1 MSESDEYTSEVTI
14 ENKLGFH
21 VRPIQRF
28 AELAR
33 AFECEVEVEIEGRK
47 ASGKSVLE
55 MMSLKG
61 ESGAHMIIT
70 CEGSDA
76 RQCHCVL
83 SFLAENRF
91 FVEDQLDEELHP
103 LRHLRRLATM
113 SSCFDSSIT
122 ATKDGE
128 SADAGDFEALKEME
142 ITPRTSLEFDIE
154 GPDAEQAESIMEK
167 LLKYRFYV
175 ETTLNSSVQES
186 E

>member
-1 MSESDEYTSEVTI
+1 MSDSHEYSSEVTI

-33 AFECEVEVEIEGRK
+33 AFDCDVDVEVEGRT

-61 ESGAHMIIT
+61 ESGARMKIT
-70 CEGSDA
+70 CRGSDA

-83 SFLAENRF
+83 SFLARNRF

-103 LRHLRRLATM
+103 HRHLRRLAKM
-113 SSCFDSSIT
+113 SSCFDSSVQVT
-122 ATKDGE
+122 RDGQ
-128 SADAGDFEALKEME
+128 SADAEDFEALRNIE
-142 ITPRTSLEFDIE
+142 ITPRTSLEFTIE
-154 GPDAEQAESIMEK
+154 GPDAEQAETIMKK

>member
-1 MSESDEYTSEVTI
+1 MSDSDEYSSRITI

-33 AFECEVEVEIEGRK
+33 AFNCDVDVEVEGRT

-61 ESGAHMIIT
+61 ECGSEMTVT
-70 CEGSDA
+70 CRGDDA

-83 SFLAENRF
+83 SFLASNRF

-103 LRHLRRLATM
+103 HRHLRRLAKM
-113 SSCFDSSIT
+113 SSCFDSTIE
-122 ATKDGE
+122 AIKNGDRAP
-128 SADAGDFEALKEME
+128 ADDFSALKEMD
-142 ITPRTSLEFDIE
+142 ISPRTSLDFDIE
-154 GPDAEQAESIMEK
+154 GPDADQAEVIMEK

>member
-1 MSESDEYTSEVTI
+1 MSESDEYSSEITI

-33 AFECEVEVEIEGRK
+33 AFGCDIEVEIEGRT

-61 ESGAHMIIT
+61 ESGAHMTIT
-70 CEGSDA
+70 CRGSDA
-76 RQCHCVL
+76 RQAHCVL
-83 SFLAENRF
+83 TFLAENRF

-103 LRHLRRLATM
+103 LRHLRRLAKM
-113 SSCFDSSIT
+113 SSCFDSTIRV
-122 ATKDGE
+122 TKDGE
-128 SADAGDFEALKEME
+128 QVNAEDFSALKELDIE
-142 ITPRTSLEFDIE
+142 PRTELDFDIE
-154 GPDAEQAESIMEK
+154 GADAEGAEAVLEK
-167 LLKYRFYV
+167 LLKYYFYV
-175 ETTLNSSVQES
+175 ETTLNSSVKGS